1 MPETRSMKKIIKDK
15 ILEQD
20 KNNKKQYSLNK
31 WRSQL
36 NNNYDEWVDDFGM
49 HQPVV
54 YPITKYCD
62 PLENLQ
68 NTDVEKEESQQNTDV
83 EKEESQQNTDVE
95 KEESQQNTSLSDR
108 FSNYETPLPDKENL
122 VRDDIVS
129 DVVKSNDSNTAEES
143 DEEYELEENES
154 QESDSNESQDSF
166 TNEEND
172 SQESESNESEDS
184 FTNEDIVNN
193 TNEWKYRKPYNYE
206 DEDKYFQNMPVTDY
220 LIPIGIGLFAMIV
233 TYLNYKSSKYKYE
246 DDY

>member
-68 NTDVEKEESQQNTDV
+68 NTDVEKEESQQNT
-83 EKEESQQNTDVE
+83 
-95 KEESQQNTSLSDR
+95 SLSDR
-108 FSNYETPLPDKENL
+108 FSNYETPLPDKEIL

-143 DEEYELEENES
+143 DEEYELEEN
-154 QESDSNESQDSF
+154 
-166 TNEEND
+166 D
-172 SQESESNESEDS
+172 SQESESNESEES

-193 TNEWKYRKPYNYE
+193 KNEWKYRKLYNE
-206 DEDKYFQNMPVTDY
+206 DEDEYEYFRNMPVTDY
-220 LIPIGIGLFAMIV
+220 LIPIGIGLFSLVV